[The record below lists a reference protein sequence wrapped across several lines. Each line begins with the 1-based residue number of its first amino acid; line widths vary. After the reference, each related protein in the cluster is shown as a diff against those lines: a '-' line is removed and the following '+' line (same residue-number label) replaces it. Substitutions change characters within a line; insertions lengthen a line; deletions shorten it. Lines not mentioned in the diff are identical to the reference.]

1 MELYNPFTFLS
12 YSFGVNALISALLTG
27 FLCSA
32 IGTFVVLKKMPFIGA
47 GLAHIAF
54 AGVALG
60 ILTGKSPLL
69 SALLFTVTSSI
80 ILWYLSEKRQIHY
93 DVTVGV
99 LFSASMGLAVVFLSL
114 SQNFGSEALS
124 YLFGSPLLTTK
135 TDILLLLLLSL
146 IVSAFFIYYWREIYL
161 ILFSEEIAKASGY
174 RVHFITFWLFFL
186 TAFAVTLSIES
197 VGALLVFSLLI
208 VPPATAHRMARTYNQ
223 FFILSVILGVLSAV
237 TGMLISFTINAPPG
251 ATITLISTTLF
262 GLTTLFK

>member
-12 YSFGVNALISALLTG
+12 YSFGINALISALLTG
-27 FLCSA
+27 FLCSTV
-32 IGTFVVLKKMPFIGA
+32 GTFVVLRKMPFIGA

-54 AGVALG
+54 AGVAMG
-60 ILTGKSPLL
+60 ILLGKSPLFF
-69 SALLFTVTSSI
+69 ALLFTITSSI
-80 ILWYLSEKRQIHY
+80 ILWYLSEKKQIHY

-135 TDILLLLLLSL
+135 TDILLLLLLS
-146 IVSAFFIYYWREIYL
+146 ITVSSFFIYYWREIYL

-174 RVHFITFWLFFL
+174 KVHLITFWLFFL
-186 TAFAVTLSIES
+186 TAFVVTLSIES

-208 VPPATAHRMARTYNQ
+208 VPSATAHRIARTYNQ
-223 FFILSVILGVLSAV
+223 FFVLSVVLGILSAV
-237 TGMLISFTINAPPG
+237 AGMLVSFTLNAPPG
-251 ATITLISTTLF
+251 ATITLISTTIF